1 MYEQPELV
9 SHDMLA
15 DSERPPRELEQ
26 FIHSYR
32 LPHPDTYKSML
43 TTSATRGATSVK
55 LVSNLDHEF
64 EPSSK
69 RRRCE
74 EDMYLRRVRSL
85 VQPLQVQIPQLPWHL
100 YAACQV

>member
-1 MYEQPELV
+1 MYEQSELV

-43 TTSATRGATSVK
+43 TMSATRGATSVK
-55 LVSNLDHEF
+55 LASNLDHEF

-74 EDMYLRRVRSL
+74 EDVYLRRIRSL
-85 VQPLQVQIPQLPWHL
+85 VQPLQVQILQLSGHL
-100 YAACQV
+100 CAACQV

>member
-1 MYEQPELV
+1 M
-9 SHDMLA
+9 
-15 DSERPPRELEQ
+15 EQ

-43 TTSATRGATSVK
+43 TTSATQGTIRVK
-55 LVSNLDHEF
+55 KGSNLDHEF

-74 EDMYLRRVRSL
+74 EEVYLRRIRSL
-85 VQPLQVQIPQLPWHL
+85 VQPLQVQILQLSWHS
-100 YAACQV
+100 

>member
-1 MYEQPELV
+1 MCEQPQLV

-15 DSERPPRELEQ
+15 DSERPPREMEQ

-43 TTSATRGATSVK
+43 TMAATQGCTSARLA
-55 LVSNLDHEF
+55 SNLDHQF

-69 RRRCE
+69 RRRCDE
-74 EDMYLRRVRSL
+74 EVYLRRIRSL
-85 VQPLQVQIPQLPWHL
+85 VQPLQVLILELSRHFCT
-100 YAACQV
+100 ACQV

>member
-1 MYEQPELV
+1 
-9 SHDMLA
+9 MLA

-32 LPHPDTYKSML
+32 LPHPYTYKSML
-43 TTSATRGATSVK
+43 TSSAARCFTNVRMASK
-55 LVSNLDHEF
+55 LDHEF

-74 EDMYLRRVRSL
+74 EDVYLRRIRSL
-85 VQPLQVQIPQLPWHL
+85 VQPLQVQKLQLSWHL
-100 YAACQV
+100 CAVCHV